1 MRATPSSRRRAASM
15 SPSLGA
21 VLVAKVEDLL
31 NDGVNRRERVE
42 LTALD
47 GVQEPPQLGI
57 LRDGVLQTC
66 SRPRRGDG
74 EDLAGE
80 VPAAALLESALC
92 LEVRTVLLDPLPEL
106 GHVLVA
112 RRLGEDD
119 RRAPGGLTVERPDR
133 AHLV

>member
-1 MRATPSSRRRAASM
+1 MRATPSSRRRAASI

-80 VPAAALLESALC
+80 VPAATLLESALC
-92 LEVRTVLLDPLPEL
+92 LALRTVLLAPPPQL
-106 GHVLVA
+106 GHLP
-112 RRLGEDD
+112 RPRPLGGDD
-119 RRAPGGLTVERPDR
+119 
-133 AHLV
+133 